1 LIFFTQVF
9 RDSFFHADMHPGNI
23 FVDPGNP
30 LAPRYIG
37 IDCAIMGSL
46 SDFDQ
51 YYLARN
57 LLAIFQRRY
66 REVAE
71 LHIECGWVPPGTRVQ
86 DFESA
91 MRATCEPIFEK
102 PLGEISF
109 GQLLVYLFQTA
120 RRFDMEV
127 QPSLVLLQKTLLHIE
142 GLGRQLYP
150 QLDLWATAKP
160 FLEDWFAERYSPKMI
175 LEKIQRRAPGWL
187 EQLPQRPELLAGR
200 LETALGRSAPAAAR
214 QSPPPAPLRD
224 RRRAWELAIAVGG
237 VLLLNPQAA
246 EGMGHWHPATWIFL
260 ALAVH
265 ALMAGRRDA

>member
-1 LIFFTQVF
+1 MCI
-9 RDSFFHADMHPGNI
+9 RD
-23 FVDPGNP
+23 
-30 LAPRYIG
+30 R
-37 IDCAIMGSL
+37 
-46 SDFDQ
+46 

-71 LHIECGWVPPGTRVQ
+71 LHIECGWVPPQTRVH
-86 DFESA
+86 DFEAA
-91 MRATCEPIFEK
+91 MRATCEPVFEK

-150 QLDLWATAKP
+150 ELDLWANAKP
-160 FLEDWFAERYSPKMI
+160 FLEQWVSDRYSPRGL
-175 LEKIQRRAPGWL
+175 LEKLQKRAPGWL
-187 EQLPQRPELLAGR
+187 EQLPQRPEKI
-200 LETALGRSAPAAAR
+200 LEALRPVEAPRAPAAQAATGYGAAR
-214 QSPPPAPLRD
+214 QGGDRWRLLELLVAAGGMVLVNPDIAAQAPA
-224 RRRAWELAIAVGG
+224 
-237 VLLLNPQAA
+237 Q
-246 EGMGHWHPATWIFL
+246 WHPATWVFA

-265 ALMAGRRDA
+265 ALFTRRA